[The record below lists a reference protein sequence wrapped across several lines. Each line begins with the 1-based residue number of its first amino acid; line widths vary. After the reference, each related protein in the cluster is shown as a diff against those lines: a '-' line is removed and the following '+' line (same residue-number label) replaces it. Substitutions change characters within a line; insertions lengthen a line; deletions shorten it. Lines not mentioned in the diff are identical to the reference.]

1 MKEKFRNWHYKN
13 GILGC
18 TDAVSAAKGREIL
31 KEYNAKERHGII
43 KKIYEK
49 AMMPALYRVFLYD
62 IIVYKAKDMNTAVEI
77 LREFRKETNGTFVV
91 AKQDFVEI

>member
-1 MKEKFRNWHYKN
+1 MKERFRNWYYKN

-49 AMMPALYRVFLYD
+49 VMMPAYYRVFLYD
-62 IIVYKAKDMNTAVEI
+62 IIVYKAKDMNTVVEI
-77 LREFRKETNGTFVV
+77 LKEFCKETNGAFCT
-91 AKQDFVEI
+91 KQEFVEI